1 MNPSSLFVLMITLAL
16 VGCEAKQAADDG
28 TGTSTRS
35 RPLIVASN
43 YPLYFFASEIA
54 GDQAEV
60 VLPEIQGDPANWRP
74 GSEAITRM
82 QSADLVI
89 LNGAGY
95 ESWLD
100 WVTLAEDRLLD
111 SSDGFRDRLIP
122 LEEDTVHQH
131 GPQGEHSHKDLAFT
145 VWLDPTLAAEQA
157 RAVEQSLTGL
167 APENAELH
175 SANLAALITR
185 LEALD
190 RELHEAFTRLDG
202 QPVVF
207 SHPVYQYLASRY
219 ELDAVSV
226 HWEPEKEP
234 GTRAWLELGELL
246 RRHPAK
252 LMIWEDQ
259 PLASTADRLQ
269 RLEVL
274 PVVFHTAS
282 NIPDDGDYFDVMGA
296 NIERLILK

>member
-1 MNPSSLFVLMITLAL
+1 
-16 VGCEAKQAADDG
+16 
-28 TGTSTRS
+28 
-35 RPLIVASN
+35 
-43 YPLYFFASEIA
+43 
-54 GDQAEV
+54 
-60 VLPEIQGDPANWRP
+60 
-74 GSEAITRM
+74 M

-100 WVTLAEDRLLD
+100 WVTLVEDRLLD
-111 SSDGFRDRLIP
+111 SSAGFRDRLIP
-122 LEEDTVHQH
+122 RDEDSVHQH
-131 GPQGEHSHKDLAFT
+131 GPLGEHSHKDMAFT
-145 VWLDPTLAAEQA
+145 IWLDPTLAAEQA
-157 RAVEQSLTGL
+157 RAVERSLTEL
-167 APENAELH
+167 EPANAELH

-190 RELHEAFTRLDG
+190 RDLHEAFTSLDG
-202 QPVVF
+202 QPLFF

-226 HWEPEKEP
+226 HWEPEEEP

-269 RLEVL
+269 RLELL

-282 NIPDDGDYFDVMGA
+282 NFPDDGDYFDVMNA
-296 NIERLILK
+296 NIERLLFK